1 MVVSDKNTREKNT
14 MYDEQNVFAR
24 ILRGEI
30 PAQIVYDDEW
40 CVAFHDISPAA
51 PAHILVIPR
60 GKYSNFAEFV
70 KQAGE
75 EAVTGFFDS
84 VRHVAKELGV
94 QESGYRIIINS
105 GPDAHQT
112 VPHFH
117 VHILGG
123 KEMGPLLASDA
134 SLR

>member
-1 MVVSDKNTREKNT
+1 

-51 PAHILVIPR
+51 PAHVLVIPKN
-60 GKYSNFAEFV
+60 KYRNFAEFV
-70 KQAGE
+70 KLGSE
-75 EAVTGFFDS
+75 EEVAGFFDS
-84 VRHVAKELGV
+84 VRHVAKELKV
-94 QESGYRIIINS
+94 QESGYRLIMNS
-105 GPDAHQT
+105 GSDAHQA
-112 VPHFH
+112 VEHFH

-123 KEMGPLLASDA
+123 KELGPLLASDA

>member
-1 MVVSDKNTREKNT
+1 

-51 PAHILVIPR
+51 PAHVLVIPKT
-60 GKYSNFAEFV
+60 KYRNFAEFV
-70 KQAGE
+70 KQADE
-75 EAVTGFFDS
+75 EEVQGFFDS
-84 VRHVAKELGV
+84 VRHVAKELKV
-94 QESGYRIIINS
+94 QESGYRLIMNT
-105 GPDAHQT
+105 GADGNQT
-112 VPHFH
+112 VEHFH

-123 KEMGPLLASDA
+123 KKLGPLLAS
-134 SLR
+134 